1 LLYPRRLSS
10 LSADRPSPLCS
21 SYPNVNASRRTFIF
35 AGVLGAA
42 ALVATRWLPR
52 ASPTSDRVLRALDA
66 DGEAIVTAILPLMLT
81 GALPQAADDRAAAV
95 HETVAAV
102 DAAIAGLPP
111 HAQRELQQ
119 LFTLLALAPA
129 RWSLARMTASW
140 PEAPPAAVDAFLS
153 RLKDSRIALLRAAYD
168 ALHQLMFA
176 AWYGQPRAWSAI
188 GYDGPA
194 AVG

>member
-1 LLYPRRLSS
+1 
-10 LSADRPSPLCS
+10 
-21 SYPNVNASRRTFIF
+21 VNTSRRTFIF

-52 ASPTSDRVLRALDA
+52 ASPPAGLPTLRALDA
-66 DGEAIVTAILPLMLT
+66 DGEAIVTAILPVMLADT
-81 GALPQAADDRAAAV
+81 LPPADDARAAAV
-95 HETVAAV
+95 RETVAAV

-111 HAQRELQQ
+111 LAQRELQQ
-119 LFTLLALAPA
+119 LFTLLALAPT

-140 PEAPPAAVDAFLS
+140 SETSPAAVDAFLR

-168 ALHQLMFA
+168 ALHQLVFA

-188 GYDGPA
+188 GYDGPPT
-194 AVG
+194 VD

>member
-1 LLYPRRLSS
+1 
-10 LSADRPSPLCS
+10 
-21 SYPNVNASRRTFIF
+21 VNASRRTFIF

-52 ASPTSDRVLRALDA
+52 ASPPSDLRALRALDA
-66 DGEAIVTAILPLMLT
+66 DGEAIVTAILPLMLA
-81 GALPQAADDRAAAV
+81 GALPQAADARASAV
-95 HETVAAV
+95 RETVAAV
-102 DAAIAGLPP
+102 DAAIVGLPP
-111 HAQRELQQ
+111 LAQHELRQ

-140 PEAPPAAVDAFLS
+140 PEASPAAVDAFLG
-153 RLKDSRIALLRAAYD
+153 RLKDSRIVLLRAAYD

-176 AWYGQPRAWSAI
+176 AWYGQSRAWSAI
-188 GYDGPA
+188 GYDGPP

>member
-1 LLYPRRLSS
+1 
-10 LSADRPSPLCS
+10 
-21 SYPNVNASRRTFIF
+21 VNTSRRTFIF

-52 ASPTSDRVLRALDA
+52 ASPPAGLPTLRALDA
-66 DGEAIVTAILPLMLT
+66 DGEAIVTAILPVMLAD
-81 GALPQAADDRAAAV
+81 ALPPADDARAAAV
-95 HETVAAV
+95 RETVAAV

-111 HAQRELQQ
+111 LAQRELQQ
-119 LFTLLALAPA
+119 LFTLLALAPT

-140 PEAPPAAVDAFLS
+140 SEASPAAVDAFLR

-168 ALHQLMFA
+168 ALHQLVFA

-188 GYDGPA
+188 GYDGPPT
-194 AVG
+194 VD